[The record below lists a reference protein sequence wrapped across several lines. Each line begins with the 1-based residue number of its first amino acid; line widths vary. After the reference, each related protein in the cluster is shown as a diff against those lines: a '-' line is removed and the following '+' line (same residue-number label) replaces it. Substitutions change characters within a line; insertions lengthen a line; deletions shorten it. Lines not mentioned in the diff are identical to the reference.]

1 MALEQELDPSMA
13 ASPTPLVS
21 VIIPVFN
28 GEAFLADAIRS
39 VLAQSYQHF
48 ELTIANNCS
57 TDRTLAIAEE
67 FASRDPRVRVHTY
80 PRHVSVVESF
90 NTSFTLMSDGA
101 TYCKPLGADDWLF
114 PNCLAELVRVA
125 EAHPTVGMVTSYVLR
140 GTRLGGGG
148 LPYPSTVIS
157 GREVCRLRLLRGIK
171 VFGGPSASL
180 LRASIVRQRRPFYNP
195 VDYHGDNT
203 AYLELL
209 QQHDFG
215 FVHQVLSYTRR
226 DEGSRTTAYLNR
238 VHSYPAAEV
247 DELSRFGH
255 AYLTPE
261 EHGDRLREAWR
272 SYYRLLGRSVLE
284 FRGREFWHY
293 HLGVVKGMGY
303 HLSYLRIA
311 LAAGGQLLDAL
322 LNPLRS
328 VRGVARR
335 LRRSPKRGAPPPAAV
350 SWSGGPVTPLTS
362 G

>member
-1 MALEQELDPSMA
+1 MA
-13 ASPTPLVS
+13 ASPIPLVS

-39 VLAQSYQHF
+39 VLAQTYQHF

-67 FASRDPRVRVHTY
+67 FAARDARVRVHSY

-90 NTSFTLMSDGA
+90 NTAFTLMPDGA

-114 PNCLAELVRVA
+114 PTCLAELVRVA

-140 GTRLGGGG
+140 GNRLGGGG
-148 LPYPSTVIS
+148 LPYPSTLIS

-180 LRASIVRQRRPFYNP
+180 LRASIVRQRLPFYNP

-209 QQHDFG
+209 QRHDFG

-238 VHSYPAAEV
+238 VHSFPAAEV
-247 DELSRFGH
+247 DELSRFGRV
-255 AYLTPE
+255 YLTPE
-261 EHGDRLREAWR
+261 EHATRLREAWGV
-272 SYYRLLGRSVLE
+272 YYRLLGRSVLE
-284 FRGREFWHY
+284 LRGREFWHY

-303 HLSYLRIA
+303 ELSSLRIA
-311 LAAGGQLLDAL
+311 LAAVGQLLEAL
-322 LNPLRS
+322 LNPLRTA
-328 VRGVARR
+328 RGVVRR
-335 LRRSPKRGAPPPAAV
+335 LRRSPASVTQPAQATT
-350 SWSGGPVTPLTS
+350 WSGPVTPLTS
-362 G
+362 